1 MTIIKSAF
9 AGPSIIGQT
18 VTVLDAS
25 SASSLPD
32 LNYGL
37 SDEDFS
43 SWLTGEMC
51 NCPGRDTYSSVYDD
65 SIKAIV
71 QWRRRYR
78 GNPLLWKRVFK
89 RDRVIKELVESAPI
103 IEAVRLVVESSQ
115 ACERFTIVD
124 LCSGKGY
131 LSMFLSELLPQDKVE
146 RLILVDKA
154 WAIASKETKEPLPH
168 HINWDHIY
176 GTNPMTEESYFS
188 TWPIPLHTSKQGKCF
203 NSFVRTSFISLS
215 SASRILRSLRDCSV

>member
-1 MTIIKSAF
+1 
-9 AGPSIIGQT
+9 
-18 VTVLDAS
+18 
-25 SASSLPD
+25 
-32 LNYGL
+32 
-37 SDEDFS
+37 
-43 SWLTGEMC
+43 MC
-51 NCPGRDTYSSVYDD
+51 DCPGRNTYSSVYDD
-65 SIKAIV
+65 SIKAVV

-78 GNPLLWKRVFK
+78 GNPVLWKRVFK
-89 RDRVIKELVESAPI
+89 KDRVIKELVEAAPI
-103 IEAVRLVVESSQ
+103 IEAVKLVVESSQ

-154 WAIASKETKEPLPH
+154 WAIASKETKEPQPH
-168 HINWDHIY
+168 HISWDHIY

-203 NSFVRTSFISLS
+203 NMIVRISFLYLI
-215 SASRILRSLRDCSV
+215 SAS